1 MIELKITANEAHQ
14 RLDRFLRKYLKDH
27 PLGDIYKNIRTGKVK
42 VNGIKESENY
52 MVAVGDKV
60 QLFIDDIEV
69 HQAKARVRFEEKSD
83 IVDIVFEDEN
93 MLVVNKPVGMLT
105 HPDKESDRD
114 TLIDRVQWYLRK
126 NPGTKSMTFAPS
138 ACNRLDRNTA
148 GLVIVAKNYASLRLL
163 NKMIRERKI
172 SKYYLCIVKGY
183 VKKDGEIKEALV
195 KDERRNKTRFGRQG
209 EDEARDSH
217 TIYKVLMRN
226 NNYSLLEVELVT
238 GRPHQIRAHFSGIGY
253 PLYGDVKYGGTREAM
268 DSQFLFAYRIHFN
281 EGEDHLIY
289 LNDKTIECP
298 LPKEFTEVMG
308 KLFDKNKDTVKK
320 APVSNRTSN
329 YPNRSQEN
337 RNEGRPDGRNE
348 GRPEN
353 RPEARSENRPEGRTE
368 NRNYKGEPRVEGQR
382 NGSSRLETDR
392 NYGTRKD
399 YPKSKPYVKK
409 DPVKTDKEILSNN
422 EQTADIEVEN
432 ADTRTARQNGGK
444 PGFSPNNKNKKYYG
458 DKNKRGGNYRNGPK
472 KPADAPKEGAKQ

>member
-1 MIELKITANEAHQ
+1 MIELKITGNEAHQ

-42 VNGIKESENY
+42 VNGQKEPENY

-60 QLFIDDIEV
+60 QLFIDDIEI
-69 HQAKARVRFEEKSD
+69 HQEKAQHRFDEKSE
-83 IVDIVFEDEN
+83 IIDIVFEDEN

-105 HPDKESDRD
+105 HPDKESDKD

-172 SKYYLCIVKGY
+172 SKYYLCIVKGF

-195 KDERRNKTRFGRQG
+195 KDERRNKTRIGRQG
-209 EDEARDSH
+209 EEDARDSH

-238 GRPHQIRAHFSGIGY
+238 GRPHQIRAHFSSIGY
-253 PLYGDVKYGGTREAM
+253 PLYGDIKYGATREAM
-268 DSQFLFAYRIHFN
+268 DSQFLFAYKIHFN

-289 LNDKTIECP
+289 LNNKTIQCP
-298 LPKEFTEVMG
+298 LPKEFEEVMG
-308 KLFDKNKDTVKK
+308 KLFDKNRDTVKK
-320 APVSNRTSN
+320 SIQNNRNSN
-329 YPNRSQEN
+329 YPNRGQETRNDN
-337 RNEGRPDGRNE
+337 RNETRNDGRTDT
-348 GRPEN
+348 RV
-353 RPEARSENRPEGRTE
+353 E

-382 NGSSRLETDR
+382 NGSSRLETNR
-392 NYGTRKD
+392 NYSDRRDFQK
-399 YPKSKPYVKK
+399 PKPFPKK
-409 DPVKTDKEILSNN
+409 DGVKIDKEILLAN
-422 EQTADIEVEN
+422 EQTAGIEAEN
-432 ADTRTARQNGGK
+432 VDSRTPRANGGK
-444 PGFSPNNKNKKYYG
+444 PGFSPNHKNKKYYG

-472 KPADAPKEGAKQ
+472 KPADAPKEGAEK